1 MPLANKPLPM
11 PPANKTGWPWEGDS
25 VTPNFDPS
33 FTGWPKIS
41 IITPSY
47 NQGRFLERTLRS
59 VLLQGYPNLEY
70 IVMDGG
76 SRDESVQIIEKYADH
91 IDYWVSEKDRGQA
104 HALNKG
110 LERCTGD
117 VIAFVNSDDYYLP
130 DTLRRVG
137 RLFIEHP
144 QVAWLSGVCR
154 YYDEKVGFVEGDK
167 QYIYQMPPLPQ
178 DRSEWVDNWPTN
190 QPASFWRSS
199 CFAGAGNFREDL
211 DLVFDTEFIL
221 RVLFTSGPPLIVD
234 EIFAVYSL
242 HDSSKT
248 ISQRG
253 KYADEADRF
262 RPEFY
267 KYLDQ
272 QESQRLFWRR
282 TLRGYRSRVNA
293 EKRLKAYAFVLGEM
307 AAHPVWFARGMWAR
321 WQGAPQ

>member
-1 MPLANKPLPM
+1 MPLTSKPLP
-11 PPANKTGWPWEGDS
+11 PPPTNKTDWPWERDS
-25 VTPNFDPS
+25 TTAGFDLPPAS
-33 FTGWPKIS
+33 WPKIS

-47 NQGRFLERTLRS
+47 NQGRFLERTIRS
-59 VLLQGYPNLEY
+59 VLLQNYPNLEY

-76 SRDESVQIIEKYADH
+76 SRDESVQIIEKYVDH

-110 LERCTGD
+110 LEHCTGD

-130 DTLRRVG
+130 NTLHRVG
-137 RLFIEHP
+137 RLFSEHP
-144 QVAWLSGVCR
+144 DVTWLSGVCR
-154 YYDEKVGFVEGDK
+154 YYDEKLGFVEGDK

-199 CFAGAGNFREDL
+199 CFTKTSNFREDL

-221 RVLFTSGPPLIVD
+221 RVLFTSGAPLIVN
-234 EIFAVYSL
+234 ETFAVYSL

-253 KYADEADRF
+253 NYAGEADRF
-262 RPEFY
+262 RPNFY
-267 KYLDQ
+267 KYLDN

-282 TLRGYRSRVNA
+282 TLRGYRSRMSA
-293 EKRLKAYAFVLGEM
+293 EKQLRAYAFVLGEM
-307 AAHPVWFARGMWAR
+307 ATHPVWFAKGLLAR
-321 WQGAPQ
+321 WQGSPQ